1 MNSVPP
7 GSDSPAPRP
16 SLPAESICHGH
27 MAPPPGPDP
36 APPVTH
42 DPHPPAAP
50 TPGAAAL
57 DDGAD
62 PPAGPGPAAGERGS
76 AEGEV
81 PSAGTG
87 GPGNDPV
94 LPGGPATR
102 AASGEPAPA
111 AGASPPA
118 TDTHG
123 EPGDGAWAVGRGT
136 RPAAVGGPFA
146 DGADSAAAGGEV
158 SERRGDGF
166 GVLSGTGAPA
176 GPAGGGRGSSP
187 SVLGGVGV
195 APGAD
200 PGGGPGARAGGRLS
214 GDGGRPDRRG
224 ADQAAAG
231 MARRE
236 PGAAGL
242 GGPSVGGAGAVAA
255 GRGVGDPLRGVAQR
269 HQAMIAGSV
278 DVWEIAAGLE
288 ARGVTDADA
297 RRLRHRDV
305 FGLAEELRARVPRS
319 IPRHAPAVPTSG
331 REPVRLPARSAALH
345 LLPGAGCALAVATAR
360 PVHLPLLGALL
371 AVLAAA
377 ATWAALRQ
385 GPLRAAGHE
394 TGAGWSYGLL
404 GFALY
409 GPQAGAAL
417 AGDGPFDPAAST
429 GAFTALA
436 LSLLPAAY
444 CARWFAVGA
453 RAQLAPSHGLS
464 DFADAVRP
472 RLAAALAGYA
482 AALLA
487 LLAATG
493 AVVGDEPV
501 AGPTALGLLLF
512 TARLLAVHGRGRT
525 AAGGLAAACAAE
537 ALYLAAALA
546 GLALDG
552 ATAEAAIC
560 GCAALALTTR
570 AFRVLPRASAHRR
583 T

>member
-1 MNSVPP
+1 
-7 GSDSPAPRP
+7 
-16 SLPAESICHGH
+16 
-27 MAPPPGPDP
+27 
-36 APPVTH
+36 
-42 DPHPPAAP
+42 
-50 TPGAAAL
+50 
-57 DDGAD
+57 
-62 PPAGPGPAAGERGS
+62 
-76 AEGEV
+76 
-81 PSAGTG
+81 
-87 GPGNDPV
+87 
-94 LPGGPATR
+94 
-102 AASGEPAPA
+102 
-111 AGASPPA
+111 
-118 TDTHG
+118 
-123 EPGDGAWAVGRGT
+123 
-136 RPAAVGGPFA
+136 
-146 DGADSAAAGGEV
+146 
-158 SERRGDGF
+158 
-166 GVLSGTGAPA
+166 
-176 GPAGGGRGSSP
+176 
-187 SVLGGVGV
+187 
-195 APGAD
+195 
-200 PGGGPGARAGGRLS
+200 
-214 GDGGRPDRRG
+214 
-224 ADQAAAG
+224 
-231 MARRE
+231 
-236 PGAAGL
+236 
-242 GGPSVGGAGAVAA
+242 
-255 GRGVGDPLRGVAQR
+255 
-269 HQAMIAGSV
+269 MIAGSV

-319 IPRHAPAVPTSG
+319 IPRHAPAVPTAG

-394 TGAGWSYGLL
+394 TGATWSYGLL

-417 AGDGPFDPAAST
+417 AGDGPFDPVAST

-501 AGPTALGLLLF
+501 AGPAALGLLLF

-560 GCAALALTTR
+560 GCAALVLTTR